1 MKTMELTHF
10 LNELALSW
18 PRIASGAWLTVQV
31 SLLSIFCGTIFGTLI
46 GLAMQYGKLPVRI
59 IGWTYLDFIRGTPVL
74 VLVLASYY
82 VFPLVGFSMGAIGA
96 GVFALAVFCSAHV
109 SEVVRGALSSIPP
122 GQVEAGRSIGLTFPK
137 ILRHVLLPQ
146 ALRQVIP
153 PWVNTAVEIVKASTL
168 LAVIGVPE
176 LLLSTQQIVSR
187 NFLNIEFYMVAA
199 AVYLCINYGL
209 STISKVIE
217 RRVAF

>member
-1 MKTMELTHF
+1 MELTHF

-18 PRIASGAWLTVQV
+18 PRIAAGAWMTVKV
-31 SLLSIFCGTIFGTLI
+31 SLFSIFFGTLVGTLL

-59 IGWTYLDFIRGTPVL
+59 IGWAYLDFIRGTPVL

-82 VFPLVGFSMGAIGA
+82 VFPLIGFSMGAIGA
-96 GVFALAVFCSAHV
+96 GVLALAVFCSAHV
-109 SEVVRGALSSIPP
+109 AEVIRGSLSSIAP
-122 GQVEAGRSIGLTFPK
+122 GQVEAGKSIGLTFPK
-137 ILRHVLLPQ
+137 ILRYVLLPQ
-146 ALRQVIP
+146 ALRQAIP

-187 NFLNIEFYMVAA
+187 NFLNIEFYAVAA

-209 STISKVIE
+209 SKISKVIE